1 MAKIKLSGRAG
12 KLKKEGKKL
21 IIVYLSGR
29 AKKFKRGKKLVI
41 VYLSGRAGEVFK
53 REANKLLISGRAKKK
68 KKKKKKKSCLFFAYL
83 ARVR

>member
-21 IIVYLSGR
+21 SIVCLSGR

-41 VYLSGRAGEVFK
+41 VYLSGRAGKFSKE
-53 REANKLLISGRAKKK
+53 R
-68 KKKKKKKSCLFFAYL
+68 
-83 ARVR
+83 